1 MKLYI
6 FNPGHDHALASGL
19 THFTAPHAARQLRA
33 DLGFMPALWASED
46 GCVLVDDSLHAK
58 HSWQRM
64 LPRLAKLGVMP
75 YARIDF
81 IEPSSLK
88 AIRFDSIDP
97 WGWNA
102 TIKSE
107 LLRYG
112 VAEPL
117 LPSDSWLENARTL
130 SHRYYAAML
139 LLHLRFDATVGEAFR
154 CFSLDEVLSISSRLA
169 NNVVLKA
176 PWSGSGRGVR
186 FLSSVP
192 DTSTTGWISNVI
204 KAQGSIMLEP
214 YYNKVKDFGMEF
226 FVDTYGHT
234 HYLGLSLF
242 HTINGAYAG
251 NILATEEEK
260 RVMLG
265 AYLSTDL
272 LDKVATTICQHS
284 MRGYVGPFGVDMMV
298 VRDLHGFLLHP
309 CVEINL
315 RRTMGHVALHASPI
329 APENIGMMRIAF
341 NAFNYKLLFSRS
353 NKLSI

>member
-33 DLGFMPALWASED
+33 DLGFLPALWARED
-46 GCVLVDDSLHAK
+46 GCVLVDDAPHAK
-58 HSWQRM
+58 RSWQRV
-64 LPRLAKLGVMP
+64 LPRLAKLGFRP
-75 YARIDF
+75 SIRTDF

-88 AIRFDSIDP
+88 AIRFDSIDA
-97 WGWNA
+97 WGWDNA
-102 TIKSE
+102 LKSE
-107 LLRYG
+107 LLRHG
-112 VAEPL
+112 VPKQL
-117 LPSDSWLENARTL
+117 VPSDSWLDNARIL

-139 LLHLRFDATVGEAFR
+139 LTHLRFADTVGEAFR
-154 CFSLDEVLSISSRLA
+154 CLSMDEVLSLFVRYGKS
-169 NNVVLKA
+169 VVLKA

-186 FLSSVP
+186 FLSSEP
-192 DTSTTGWISNVI
+192 DVSTLGWITNVI
-204 KAQGSIMLEP
+204 KSQGSIMLEP

-226 FVDTYGHT
+226 YTDTYGHT

-260 RVMLG
+260 REMLG
-265 AYLSTDL
+265 AYIPTHL
-272 LDKVATTICQHS
+272 LDKVAVAICQHN

-298 VRDLHGFLLHP
+298 VRGSDGFLLHP

-315 RRTMGHVALHASPI
+315 RRTMGHVALQVSPI
-329 APENIGMMRIAF
+329 APENIGMMRITF
-341 NAFNYKLLFSRS
+341 NADKYKLLISKS